1 MKKAYINPTTEVINV
16 ELQQFCEASVGI
28 GENYDGDDSI
38 LSGDEI
44 DVWSIISK

>member
-16 ELQQFCEASVGI
+16 ELQQFCEASIGI
-28 GENYDGDDSI
+28 GENYDVDDI

>member
-16 ELQQFCEASVGI
+16 ELQQFCEASIGI
-28 GENYDGDDSI
+28 GDKNYDGDDI